1 MNASITALF
10 ACPPVRVHLS
20 RLLQHSR
27 HEPASSQAGCID
39 QALKALAGR
48 ATDPRSEDTLLGSSE
63 LRLAHTYS
71 VASEEAHLG
80 RPFVTWLMWRQFY
93 NSLTDQQEDAN
104 QFLESLLDE
113 RYSPHL
119 FDLFHGRLHP
129 KIMCQG
135 CPTIAPVRGFEDFVT
150 LPIDISN
157 QTSLQSAINDFLTRQ
172 ESVRANEW
180 MCPGCGKSR
189 TYQKKQNFV
198 TKSPE
203 VLLVQL
209 KRFTTSFDETSPG
222 AAEVTYLKHRVE
234 CQEEILLDGQRYSLQ
249 AKVYHMGEGIHSGHY
264 YTTYQHQLH
273 QGRWWYFNDIER
285 RLIRPADDHPPYARI
300 YLCLYCKR

>member
-1 MNASITALF
+1 
-10 ACPPVRVHLS
+10 
-20 RLLQHSR
+20 
-27 HEPASSQAGCID
+27 
-39 QALKALAGR
+39 
-48 ATDPRSEDTLLGSSE
+48 
-63 LRLAHTYS
+63 
-71 VASEEAHLG
+71 
-80 RPFVTWLMWRQFY
+80 MWRQFY

-203 VLLVQL
+203 ILLVQL
-209 KRFTTSFDETSPG
+209 KRFTTSFDEASPG

-234 CQEEILLDGQRYSLQ
+234 CEEEILLDGQRYSLQ

-264 YTTYQHQLH
+264 YTTCQHQLH